1 MKPCCNNKTE
11 YPGKVTL
18 ACLDYNSDEL
28 IAALKEKTINEF
40 FQLLCSVQKGYRLDY
55 EFILQEI
62 MLLNLTNEM
71 DVEDLL
77 FYLEYYYT
85 NNWTSKLKD
94 TWLIF

>member
-1 MKPCCNNKTE
+1 
-11 YPGKVTL
+11 
-18 ACLDYNSDEL
+18 
-28 IAALKEKTINEF
+28 
-40 FQLLCSVQKGYRLDY
+40 
-55 EFILQEI
+55 